1 MISKY
6 IQSLP
11 ISDKMCWVFPG
22 QGSQFPQM
30 ALDLIKDDNEVVELF
45 KIAQKIT
52 NKDFIKI

>member
-30 ALDLIKDDNEVVELF
+30 ALDLIKDDNEVVEIF
-45 KIAQKIT
+45 KIAQ
-52 NKDFIKI
+52 